1 MKITII
7 SHEMPYPPN
16 HGGRVD
22 IWRRIQ
28 AISQL
33 GVEIQLITWVHQS
46 PTSEELTAINQ
57 YVKEAHFIVYQK
69 NTSAIVR
76 KLIDLCSYPL
86 EVTSRIVRGKELEN
100 LISQVSNF
108 YPDAIFID
116 GIHGGELAI
125 SLNQKI
131 NLPLVTRSH
140 NIEHLYQQRLLA
152 SATGLA
158 KLKKRLSLNNLENYE
173 KNILKRSAIF
183 YDISADDLHI
193 WQNQGLTNGRY
204 LPPLIDFTKKDADAD
219 KTAKS
224 KHNYPYDII
233 FLGNLNHDNNVAGIV
248 WFLTQTLPKI
258 QDKFPEVTV
267 LIAGSNPVPKIIQVC
282 QQTPGVDIKINPIS
296 ADIIYQS
303 GKILINPV
311 LTGSGVSIKSIEML
325 AAQRPIVSTLQGI
338 AGLPKQLHDYF
349 KLADNADDFAQEICK
364 LLSTSCDSIN
374 ITREILES
382 LFGLQA
388 IATML
393 SEIKSLQLDSGNS

>member
-46 PTSEELTAINQ
+46 PTSEELTAINK
-57 YVKEAHFIVYQK
+57 YVKQAYFIVYQK
-69 NTSAIVR
+69 NPRAIVR

-86 EVTSRIVRGKELEN
+86 EVTSRIVRGQELEN

-108 YPDAIFID
+108 NPDTIFLD
-116 GIHGGELAI
+116 GIHGGELAM
-125 SLNQKI
+125 SLNKKL

-140 NIEHLYQQRLLA
+140 NIEHLYQKRLLA

-158 KLKKRLSLNNLENYE
+158 KLKKQLSLNNLENYE
-173 KNILKRSAIF
+173 KNILNSSAIF
-183 YDISADDLHI
+183 YDISADDLGI
-193 WQNQGLTNGRY
+193 WQNQGMNNGRY
-204 LPPLIDFTKKDADAD
+204 LPPLINFSQKHIGED

-224 KHNYPYDII
+224 QPDYPYDII

-258 QDKFPEVTV
+258 QDKFPGVTV

-282 QQTPGVDIKINPIS
+282 KQTPGVDIKINPAS
-296 ADIIYQS
+296 ADVIYQS
-303 GKILINPV
+303 GRILINPV

-338 AGLPKQLHDYF
+338 AGLPKQLHNYF
-349 KLADNADDFAQEICK
+349 NLADNANDFAQEVCK
-364 LLSTSCDSIN
+364 LLSTPCDSIN
-374 ITREILES
+374 ITREVLES

-393 SEIKSLQLDSGNS
+393 SEIKSLQLDSTNN